1 MNLSA
6 LVGSYAQPY
15 SNLVPPAI
23 EHTRTARPGAYDN
36 TAAQVNRF
44 DRGYMPMSKTAAGI
58 KPKNIWTAFTQG
70 KEGNC
75 VTVSAIKAAM
85 MKYGHN
91 PHGIYKSVTETPTGF
106 DIVMRDTFKLSLTHD
121 EIKQAKTGSA
131 FYGDDPD
138 VLADAVFLY
147 AASAKRAQM
156 KNHEGRAKRSFEAA
170 MGTLNDGEGD
180 RDGFKRLGLLGKT
193 RWTHFRELD
202 KGNTGTASLNNHSVA
217 VVDGH
222 VDLYGEKRPFSTSP
236 FRNWRGMYL
245 KLV

>member
-1 MNLSA
+1 MNIPA
-6 LVGSYAQPY
+6 PVGSYAQLY
-15 SNLVPPAI
+15 SDNVHSPIKHTSPA
-23 EHTRTARPGAYDN
+23 HVVAYDN
-36 TAAQVNRF
+36 TSAQVNRF
-44 DRGYMPMSKTAAGI
+44 DTGYMPMSKTPVGI
-58 KPKNIWTAFTQG
+58 KPKNIWSAFTQG

-75 VTVSAIKAAM
+75 VTISAIKAAM

-91 PHGIYKSVTETPTGF
+91 PRGIYKSVTETPTGF

-193 RWTHFRELD
+193 RWTHFRDLD
-202 KGNTGTASLNNHSVA
+202 KGVTGTASFHSHSVA

-222 VDLYGEKRPFSTSP
+222 IDLYGEKRPFSTSP